1 MLWQSTA
8 TPFSIIKL
16 VGQNI
21 TTGHK
26 KCHSLEEKCSGKPQ
40 KERES
45 NAEKG
50 RERERESGR

>member
-26 KCHSLEEKCSGKPQ
+26 KCHSLEEKCSGKPE

-50 RERERESGR
+50 RER

>member
-26 KCHSLEEKCSGKPQ
+26 KCHSLEEKCSGKPE
-40 KERES
+40 KETET
-45 NAEKG
+45 EKAMRRKG
-50 RERERESGR
+50 KSER